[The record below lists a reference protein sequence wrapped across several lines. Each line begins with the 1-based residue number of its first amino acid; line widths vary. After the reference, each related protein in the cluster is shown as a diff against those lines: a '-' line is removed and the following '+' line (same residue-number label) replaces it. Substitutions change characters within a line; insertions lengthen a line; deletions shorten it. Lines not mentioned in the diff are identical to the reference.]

1 MTASWPPFL
10 LVSNLFDAPGFFAD
24 QLFQAVEHIGDDAR
38 GVVGEVDQ
46 VAFAVFKNL
55 ELETVLAVRRDQ
67 NPVDVLDAPPVGR
80 KITVLAKQSV

>member
-1 MTASWPPFL
+1 
-10 LVSNLFDAPGFFAD
+10 LVGNLFYSPR
-24 QLFQAVEHIGDDAR
+24 LFTHELLEPVEHIGDDAR

-55 ELETVLAVRRDQ
+55 ELETVLAMRRDQ